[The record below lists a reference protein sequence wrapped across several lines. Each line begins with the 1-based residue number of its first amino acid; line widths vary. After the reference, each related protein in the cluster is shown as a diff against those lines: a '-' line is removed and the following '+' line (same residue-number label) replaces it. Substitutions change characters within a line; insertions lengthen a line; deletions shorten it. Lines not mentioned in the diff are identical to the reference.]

1 MNQPLTQPNPEGSDQ
16 SQQPPPPIHTE
27 VEDDDE
33 NVKQLKDCSVIYLSL
48 QTDRNWKSCQV
59 EVQALKACNERRNN
73 GRGK

>member
-16 SQQPPPPIHTE
+16 SQQPPPPLHTE